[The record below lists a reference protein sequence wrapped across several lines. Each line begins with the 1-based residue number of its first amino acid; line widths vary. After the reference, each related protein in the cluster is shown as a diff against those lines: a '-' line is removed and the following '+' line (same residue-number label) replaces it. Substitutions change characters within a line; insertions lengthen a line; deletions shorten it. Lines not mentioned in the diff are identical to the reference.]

1 MVLATALPGNLY
13 RIMFLLHIIAVVVAF
28 APMIIAPVL
37 MAQAKGDGERTLLD
51 VAKHLADN
59 GRRIHFP
66 ALVLIGLFGLGMVFS
81 SKPEGSEEAL
91 WGFDQT
97 WVSLALLVWIVLC
110 GVVSGVIMPGE
121 RKLAAGDLEAEKKVA
136 LGGKIATVLFLVM
149 LYLMIWKPG
158 L

>member
-1 MVLATALPGNLY
+1 MLFVTALPGNLY
-13 RIMFLLHIIAVVVAF
+13 RILFLLHIIAVVVAF
-28 APMIIAPVL
+28 APMVIGPVL
-37 MAQAKGDGERTLLD
+37 MAQTKADGEGSLMQA
-51 VAKHLADN
+51 AKHMAAN

-81 SKPEGSEEAL
+81 SKPEGTDDAL
-91 WGFDQT
+91 FGFDQT

-110 GVVSGVIMPGE
+110 GVVSGMIMPNE
-121 RKLAAGDLEAEKKVA
+121 RKLAAGDLAAEGKVA
-136 LGGKIATVLFLVM
+136 AGGQIATALFLVM

>member
-13 RIMFLLHIIAVVVAF
+13 RIMFLLHICAVVVAF
-28 APMIIAPVL
+28 APMVIGPVL
-37 MAQAKGDGERTLLD
+37 MAQTKADGESSLTQA
-51 VAKHLADN
+51 AKHMAAN

-66 ALVLIGLFGLGMVFS
+66 ALILIGLFGLGMVFS
-81 SKPEGSEEAL
+81 SKPEHSDEAL
-91 WGFDQT
+91 FGFDQT
-97 WVSLALLVWIVLC
+97 WVSLALLFWIALC
-110 GVVSGVIMPGE
+110 GVVSGMIMPGE

-136 LGGKIATVLFLVM
+136 LGGQIATVLFLVM